1 MTTNRRES
9 NRGPAAAAGNRR
21 AILAAA
27 RRLFASRG
35 YQVPLSAIARDAG
48 VGQGVLYR
56 HFSTRLDLAFAVF
69 DENFADLEDIAAEP
83 DAGAFGR
90 LWNRLLE
97 HTIEHVAFVE
107 MVLDARQSLPD
118 YDGEARLRRLV
129 TQALKRAQEAGLV
142 APEVTADDVLLAQRM
157 AYGVVTTAGDGE
169 PVEDAVRRAMALL
182 DPWTVEG
189 VGGPRLPVVSSPRGA
204 PD

>member
-1 MTTNRRES
+1 MTTKLRER
-9 NRGPAAAAGNRR
+9 NRGPAAAEGNRR

-35 YQVPLSAIARDAG
+35 YRVPLSAIAREAG

-56 HFSTRLDLAFAVF
+56 HFPTRLDLAFAVF
-69 DENFADLEDIAAEP
+69 DENFVDLESIASEP
-83 DAGAFGR
+83 DPGAPGR
-90 LWNRLLE
+90 LWKRLLE
-97 HTIEHVAFVE
+97 HTIEHAAFVE

-118 YDGEARLRRLV
+118 YVGDTRLRRLV
-129 TQALKRAQEAGLV
+129 EQSLERAKRAGRV
-142 APEVTADDVLLAQRM
+142 MPEVTPDDVLLAQRM

-182 DPWTVEG
+182 APWTVESTS
-189 VGGPRLPVVSSPRGA
+189 GPRLPGVR
-204 PD
+204 